1 MRRLMIHTM
10 YVKTI
15 QFFTGAREVSTLFK
29 GDVAEPCLLI
39 KNNLPL
45 QTHHYHATA
54 LHNNYT
60 NHVTYI

>member
-1 MRRLMIHTM
+1 MIHTM

-29 GDVAEPCLLI
+29 GDVAEPRLLI
-39 KNNLPL
+39 KSNLPL
-45 QTHHYHATA
+45 KTHHYHAIA

-60 NHVTYI
+60 AHVTYI

>member
-1 MRRLMIHTM
+1 MIHIM

-15 QFFTGAREVSTLFK
+15 QFFTGAREVSTLSQ
-29 GDVAEPCLLI
+29 GDVAEYCLLI

-45 QTHHYHATA
+45 KTHHYYATE

-60 NHVTYI
+60 THVTYI

>member
-1 MRRLMIHTM
+1 M

-15 QFFTGAREVSTLFK
+15 QFFTGAREVSTLLK

-39 KNNLPL
+39 KNNLL
-45 QTHHYHATA
+45 LNTHHYHAIA
-54 LHNNYT
+54 LHSNYT